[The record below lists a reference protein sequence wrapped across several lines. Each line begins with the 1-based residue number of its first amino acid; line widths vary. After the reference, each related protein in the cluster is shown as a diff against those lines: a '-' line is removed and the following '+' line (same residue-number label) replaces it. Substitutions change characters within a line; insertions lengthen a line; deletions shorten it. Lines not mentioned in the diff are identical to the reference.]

1 MEEKKKHIEIHVDI
15 SADGRTSEVRLNV
28 ENVSAREL
36 VGSYISA
43 AKSVAEAVE
52 KNSDASK
59 RHTLLAMAVDL
70 FTLST
75 APDKEDNQ

>member
-1 MEEKKKHIEIHVDI
+1 MENQKKHIEIIIDI
-15 SADGRTSEVRLNV
+15 NADERTSEVQLNV

-36 VGSYISA
+36 VGSYISV

-70 FTLST
+70 FALST
-75 APDKEDNQ
+75 APDKEDA